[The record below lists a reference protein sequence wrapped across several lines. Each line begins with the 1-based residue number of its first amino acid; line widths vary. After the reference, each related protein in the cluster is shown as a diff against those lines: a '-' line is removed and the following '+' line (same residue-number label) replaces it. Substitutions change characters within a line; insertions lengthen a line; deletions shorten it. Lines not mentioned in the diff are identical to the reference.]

1 MRKIIKIFIVFF
13 IFCMTCFFI
22 QSANVSAS
30 STVPTKTD
38 TLSIMNTS
46 INITKGMYDDYT
58 DSEEEISWAN
68 FYGVKLY
75 NYHQEDY
82 GFCGFYMDYTKKPNL
97 LGLLKGKATIHGD
110 DPIIYLVP
118 KELFVHRG
126 CYTYVG
132 KEYGFFVNTT
142 AYSDSGELE
151 TANLVDVFMFDIIT
165 SYNNSTEMFTYTIK
179 PLYTFTYI
187 YLSDYLFYEYNEVT
201 IDSVNISLDSENYS
215 TYSDAVIPLPR
226 MNDEKVSNQYGA
238 TYMQN
243 YDETQPNKDLYAIKD
258 TTAFINLTNANS
270 KNSFDS
276 DYDIEKDNGYRIRR
290 SYVQFNGY
298 SAILPNVSF
307 SNLIGVGVET
317 AANVVGIF
325 SKKFAVAYTIVS
337 AITGVL
343 TERNNIQNSSKIGY
357 EMKTLSNNPSDM
369 DKGGKAE
376 QRTWYKTKGYEEQY
390 WKTDAK
396 QIKSSSNNALIFK
409 TLTYDI
415 LDFPVYNS
423 ITYYWNLESESK
435 EKAYLT
441 YGSEIEIAKLNP
453 DNNSYNGIS
462 VGKSEY
468 YKVIGNEIFK
478 EVTILSNQR
487 GYMLKNGIYD
497 VFSFEPEY
505 SGYYNF
511 NAPSYSTINL
521 YENNQLI
528 KTENGNLS
536 YIFDQNKMYK
546 FEVVIG
552 SFPQNSRQ
560 YNVSIEPVKLIDTGT
575 YQLDNYIKNDYNT
588 GLIKIYSDND
598 NIYNLEMYS
607 LNNNT
612 KIPLNFSVYDSDM
625 NIVQKFLVQNY
636 QNLAETTNGTGSMT
650 INFEKEKY
658 YYILFDTD
666 YYSSLYIEWNYLNNE
681 YDFDIIY
688 SSTTDIGDKFTIIDI
703 PYTSKYEII
712 FNFSNTGLLSNN
724 TAFALFKYNSDNE
737 LSIEFFTICSNSSGE
752 IIKEINLQQNDKIY
766 FGYFNGV
773 DFINYTF
780 IIVEK
785 PLYEFTITTETNSAT
800 AETGLGT
807 EVTVN
812 NGLRYNNTIAV
823 GFTRVLYL
831 GSDANFSSR
840 YNDYTWSSSNASIA
854 TVSAYGTVFAKSE
867 GTVTIRVV
875 DKYGQNNVASIELV
889 IYVKQT
895 ETTLIQLS
903 TDVNEDYTLN
913 GTEVTKNGGLPG
925 GTTISVG
932 YTRSVCI
939 ISGGPTNIRQDYNWT
954 SSNNNIATVD
964 KYGIIHAIKPGVVVI
979 TCTNKYNSSYIG
991 TITITVL

>member
-1 MRKIIKIFIVFF
+1 
-13 IFCMTCFFI
+13 
-22 QSANVSAS
+22 
-30 STVPTKTD
+30 
-38 TLSIMNTS
+38 
-46 INITKGMYDDYT
+46 
-58 DSEEEISWAN
+58 
-68 FYGVKLY
+68 
-75 NYHQEDY
+75 
-82 GFCGFYMDYTKKPNL
+82 
-97 LGLLKGKATIHGD
+97 
-110 DPIIYLVP
+110 
-118 KELFVHRG
+118 
-126 CYTYVG
+126 
-132 KEYGFFVNTT
+132 
-142 AYSDSGELE
+142 
-151 TANLVDVFMFDIIT
+151 
-165 SYNNSTEMFTYTIK
+165 
-179 PLYTFTYI
+179 
-187 YLSDYLFYEYNEVT
+187 
-201 IDSVNISLDSENYS
+201 
-215 TYSDAVIPLPR
+215 
-226 MNDEKVSNQYGA
+226 
-238 TYMQN
+238 
-243 YDETQPNKDLYAIKD
+243 
-258 TTAFINLTNANS
+258 
-270 KNSFDS
+270 
-276 DYDIEKDNGYRIRR
+276 
-290 SYVQFNGY
+290 
-298 SAILPNVSF
+298 
-307 SNLIGVGVET
+307 
-317 AANVVGIF
+317 
-325 SKKFAVAYTIVS
+325 
-337 AITGVL
+337 
-343 TERNNIQNSSKIGY
+343 
-357 EMKTLSNNPSDM
+357 MKTLSNNPSDM
-369 DKGGKAE
+369 DKGGKLE
-376 QRTWYKTKGYEEQY
+376 QRTWYKTRGYEEQY

-423 ITYYWNLESESK
+423 ITYYWNIESESK

-441 YGSEIEIAKLNP
+441 YGSEIEIAKLNL

-468 YKVIGNEIFK
+468 YEIIGNEICK
-478 EVTILSNQR
+478 EVTILNDQR

-497 VFSFEPEY
+497 IFSFRPEY
-505 SGYYNF
+505 SGYYKF
-511 NAPSYSTINL
+511 NAPSYSIINL

-528 KTENGNLS
+528 KSENGNLS
-536 YIFDQNKMYK
+536 YIFDKSKMYK

-560 YNVSIEPVKLIDTGT
+560 YNVSIEPAKLTDTGT
-575 YQLDNYIKNDYNT
+575 YQLDNYMKNDCNT

-625 NIVQKFLVQNY
+625 NIVQKFSVQNY

-666 YYSSLYIEWNYLNNE
+666 YYSSLYIEWSYLSNE

-688 SSTTDIGDKFTIIDI
+688 SSTTDIGDKFTSIDI

-712 FNFSNTGLLSNN
+712 LNFSNTGLLSNN

-737 LSIEFFTICSNSSGE
+737 LSVEFFTICSNSSEE

-831 GSDANFSSR
+831 GSDANYSSR

-867 GTVTIRVV
+867 GTVIIRVV

-895 ETTLIQLS
+895 ETSLIQLS

-939 ISGGPTNIRQDYNWT
+939 ISGGPTNIRQDYNWS
-954 SSNNNIATVD
+954 SSNDNIATVD

-979 TCTNKYNSSYIG
+979 TCINKYNSSFIG
-991 TITITVL
+991 TITITVV